1 MDEDRIIAERISG
14 KSVRAIAKSQGVSVA
29 QVNHVIDAWAEEAI
43 DDQTRKRSLC
53 LELERLDELTRVF
66 YQRAVKDADVQS
78 GLLVAKLIER
88 RCTMLGLHTPQQA
101 VLQIVDSTTP
111 KETTTDKIERVL
123 REFAALCPAKD
134 PEDPT
139 AH

>member
-1 MDEDRIIAERISG
+1 MKTKSSRNASAASPYARLPSHKAVALRRSITPSRSGPKRRSTISCIG
-14 KSVRAIAKSQGVSVA
+14 AVCVWSLSGL
-29 QVNHVIDAWAEEAI
+29 
-43 DDQTRKRSLC
+43 DQLM
-53 LELERLDELTRVF
+53 EVF
-66 YQRAVKDADVQS
+66 YRRAVHDADVQS

-88 RCTMLGLHTPQQA
+88 RSTMLGLRTPQQA

-123 REFAALCPAKD
+123 REFAAQHRSKD

-139 AH
+139 TH